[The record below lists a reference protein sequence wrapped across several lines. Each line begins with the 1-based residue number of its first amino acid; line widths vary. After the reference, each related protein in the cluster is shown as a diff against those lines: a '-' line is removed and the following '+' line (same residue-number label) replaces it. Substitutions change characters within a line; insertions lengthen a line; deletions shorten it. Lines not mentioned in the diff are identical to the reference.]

1 MLAVRYSLHETDSTW
16 TLHEQDAPLLTP
28 MGHSVAT
35 RHRPLAECIL
45 EGVRA
50 SNDQD
55 ELTPYSLQVW
65 YLDFGRQVP
74 VEHLRASVLSG
85 LDRRWDVACNPPAD
99 ARLAEGLR
107 RAYRFADGDGS
118 DEALRARVS
127 RLSRRAM
134 MTVAVFS
141 ARFQSARLGLLTV
154 DPDTDRERL
163 ALGTCRQVGERRV
176 GRSLVGDPRYLA
188 PALGR
193 REAFCR
199 DSCLPRVAAHPE
211 DDAALGL
218 RRVARN
224 CAVRSLLEGVRFFA
238 SFPDE

>member
-28 MGHSVAT
+28 MGHPVAT
-35 RHRPLAECIL
+35 RHRPLAERIL

-74 VEHLRASVLSG
+74 VGHLRASVLSG
-85 LDRRWDVACNPPAD
+85 LDRRWDVASNPPAD
-99 ARLAEGLR
+99 PRLAEGLR
-107 RAYRFADGDGS
+107 RAYRFADGDCS
-118 DEALRARVS
+118 DAALRARVG

-163 ALGTCRQVGERRV
+163 AFGTCRQVGERRV

-193 REAFCR
+193 RDAFCR

-211 DDAALGL
+211 DDVTLGL
-218 RRVARN
+218 RRVPRN

>member
-1 MLAVRYSLHETDSTW
+1 MLAVRYSLHETDSGW

-28 MGHSVAT
+28 MGHPVAT
-35 RHRPLAECIL
+35 RHRPLAERIL

-50 SNDQD
+50 ANDQD
-55 ELTPYSLQVW
+55 ELTPYSLHVW

-74 VEHLRASVLSG
+74 LEHLRASVLSG

-99 ARLAEGLR
+99 PRLAEGLR
-107 RAYRFADGDGS
+107 RAYRFADGDGG
-118 DEALRARVS
+118 DELLRARVS
-127 RLSRRAM
+127 RLSRRAL
-134 MTVAVFS
+134 MTAAVFS
-141 ARFQSARLGLLTV
+141 ARFQSARLGLLTL
-154 DPDTDRERL
+154 DADTDRERL
-163 ALGTCRQVGERRV
+163 ALGTCRHVGERRV

-199 DSCLPRVAAHPE
+199 DSCLPRVAGHPE
-211 DDAALGL
+211 DDASLGL
-218 RRVARN
+218 RRVSRN
-224 CAVRSLLEGVRFFA
+224 CAVRSLFEGVRFFA